1 MKRIV
6 YWINKR
12 LFRPEVVKVSG
23 KWMIHFSVCG
33 ERCSLPYL
41 YLSRSNAEAE
51 MERYFGEKIYKSQ
64 DFR

>member
-1 MKRIV
+1 MKLT

-23 KWMIHFSVCG
+23 KWMIHFFFFFVM
-33 ERCSLPYL
+33 CSLPYR

-51 MERYFGEKIYKSQ
+51 MERYFSEKIYKSQ

>member
-1 MKRIV
+1 MKLT

-33 ERCSLPYL
+33 ERCSLPYR
-41 YLSRSNAEAE
+41 YLSHSNAEAD
-51 MERYFGEKIYKSQ
+51 MRRYFSEKIYTAQ

>member
-1 MKRIV
+1 MKLT

-33 ERCSLPYL
+33 EQCSLPYR
-41 YLSRSNAEAE
+41 YLSRSNAEAD
-51 MERYFGEKIYKSQ
+51 MKRYFSEKIYKAQ